1 MNACCPTSPPCRRTG
16 VLRMS
21 PPQHPAVRQYSVL
34 LLFLFL
40 SRAVCVC
47 RGPVEREGE
56 PRRRF
61 RLPVVRRHQPET
73 HGDAEAHLQ
82 DTPQVQKHIHAAP
95 IPETTAFRETERVC
109 KCQLDGLSVS
119 FNFYSCLIFKVFNLF
134 FCVCKYC
141 FSACAGPQHD
151 RPSASVEEQ
160 VRLARLPPPLTI
172 SQMRNVSR
180 EQVCV

>member
-1 MNACCPTSPPCRRTG
+1 MLFNCGRFQTSGPWTSCSWRSSTMNACCPTSAPCRRTG
-16 VLRMS
+16 VLRTS
-21 PPQHPAVRQYSVL
+21 PPHHPAVRQYSVL

-40 SRAVCVC
+40 SRSVCVC

-95 IPETTAFRETERVC
+95 IPETAAFRETERVC

-119 FNFYSCLIFKVFNLF
+119 FNFYSCLIFRVQAMLKVGKIL
-134 FCVCKYC
+134 
-141 FSACAGPQHD
+141 
-151 RPSASVEEQ
+151 
-160 VRLARLPPPLTI
+160 
-172 SQMRNVSR
+172 
-180 EQVCV
+180 